1 MIFVGIDNGLNGGIV
16 VLDNDGKVIEVYNMP
31 VLKLE
36 KTEYDVQELASIL
49 SNIQHAYKDII
60 VGLEKAHVRPVQ
72 GIRAA
77 FTTGYGLGLM
87 QGILQS
93 LKVSYEVV
101 NPTVWMKCV
110 FEGNYSKE
118 NKKYSTI
125 WASRRYPDVDWK
137 QGKKNIH
144 DGLTDSCAIA
154 FYTFIKYN
162 KGVLTNEKI

>member
-16 VLDNDGKVIEVYNMP
+16 VIDNSGKVIEVYNMP

-36 KTEYDVQELASIL
+36 KTEYDVQELARIL
-49 SNIQHAYKDII
+49 FNIQDAYQDI
-60 VGLEKAHVRPVQ
+60 VVFLEKAHVRPVQ

-93 LKVSYEVV
+93 LEVGYEVV
-101 NPTVWMKCV
+101 NPTVWMKVV

-125 WASRRYPDVDWK
+125 FAQRKWPDIDWK
-137 QGKKNIH
+137 RGKNVH
-144 DGLTDSCAIA
+144 DGITDASCIA
-154 FYTFIKYN
+154 YYGYLKN
-162 KGVLTNEKI
+162 KGVNNG